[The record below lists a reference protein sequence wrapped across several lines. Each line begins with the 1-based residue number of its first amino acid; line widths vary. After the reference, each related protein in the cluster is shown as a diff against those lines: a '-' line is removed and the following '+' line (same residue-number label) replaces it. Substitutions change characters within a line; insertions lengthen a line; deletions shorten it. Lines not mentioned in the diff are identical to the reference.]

1 MIRPLALSA
10 AAAMLATPLI
20 AGPAP
25 AATTDGSLQGLTLTG
40 GCPGEPSQL
49 KNVYT
54 TPRTPWL
61 FFPMAL
67 RSSETLRFTGKWL
80 VPYTITVS
88 GQGLK
93 SRHLDPD
100 VYVRPGPKPGKVST
114 CSFEGKTADGP
125 FQVSIAGPIYGW

>member
-1 MIRPLALSA
+1 MKRPLKALA
-10 AAAMLATPLI
+10 AAVLAVPLL

-25 AATTDGSLQGLTLTG
+25 AATTDGSLKGLTLTG

-54 TPRTPWL
+54 TPYTPFL
-61 FFPMAL
+61 FFPLAL

-80 VPYTITVS
+80 FPYTITVS

-93 SRHLDPD
+93 SRHLEPD
-100 VYVRPGPKPGKVST
+100 VYTRPGPTPAKMST
-114 CSFEGKTADGP
+114 CSFEGRTVDGP
-125 FQVSIAGPIYGW
+125 FQVTISGPILGW